1 MAVDWN
7 DMGIAD
13 PPDDRARM
21 RRSERV
27 IVNDA
32 GEFAAPASLSD
43 VAPHAGMLGYRPLYE
58 VSGEL
63 SPALDEPFVFDDDP
77 SWKQPVSS
85 VPMTARPK
93 AQEPERKKNVQK
105 REPPP
110 RTEKNTAGGG
120 GRSRDRQP
128 RGWQAY
134 LYVGVITLSLL
145 GMCVLGVMMMPQMAG
160 YFWKDF
166 GNYAFIN
173 GELLR
178 YDQGVMDAYKQYR
191 GYMSREVIYPGI
203 FVDGVHVGD
212 MTIEQAREA
221 LTAVGSDAP
230 AAFSVNVAIGD
241 KTWTVDSSNVPAT
254 RDLGNV
260 LERAYAIGRTNTTAI
275 QSTLQT
281 PFRERTNTAIALRER
296 GINLT
301 TSASYDHDAV
311 RKIVDEISAYVTRE
325 PVDAQI
331 LTFDYNTRTFT
342 FSEEQPGVTF
352 DKEILYERITAA
364 LDRWERGATVTVDP
378 IVTQPGV
385 TKADLAANF
394 KLVAAYTTDTT
405 KESNR
410 NTNIDLACKAINGTA
425 LMPGETFSFNEA
437 TGQRTTDKGYKSA
450 GAIAAGQSIE
460 EVGGGIC
467 QVSSTIF
474 NAVARADLEIVYR
487 SPHAWPSTY
496 VNRGEDATVN
506 WPNLDFKFKNNKS
519 TPIFLITYYK
529 DRKMSAEIWGMSL
542 GEGVSIDL
550 ESKVIKTMEPPV
562 EVKYVNNTELPY
574 GTSKT
579 TVKARTGYVVETY
592 QVWYKDGQ
600 ETKRNLL
607 HTSTYKA
614 YQQVVEYN

>member
-1 MAVDWN
+1 MA
-7 DMGIAD
+7 GERYGLGEGKAS
-13 PPDDRARM
+13 RART
-21 RRSERV
+21 RAGRL
-27 IVNDA
+27 IVNEE
-32 GEFAAPASLSD
+32 GEFVVPASLPGDLPAALSD
-43 VAPHAGMLGYRPLYE
+43 AGPGYGWMDAPAVEDG
-58 VSGEL
+58 
-63 SPALDEPFVFDDDP
+63 FVYDDDP
-77 SWKQPVSS
+77 SWKQSLSS
-85 VPMTARPK
+85 VPVLEARPDVPHGAGSKRGGPSERPASRASVKKRGRDGGKEPRNWK
-93 AQEPERKKNVQK
+93 A
-105 REPPP
+105 
-110 RTEKNTAGGG
+110 
-120 GRSRDRQP
+120 
-128 RGWQAY
+128 Y
-134 LYVGVITLSLL
+134 FYVAVIAASALCV
-145 GMCVLGVMMMPQMAG
+145 CVLGVMMMPQMAG
-160 YFWKDF
+160 YFWRDF

-178 YDQGVMDAYKQYR
+178 YDQSVADSYKQYR
-191 GYMSREVIYPGI
+191 NYMERDVIYPGI

-212 MTIEQAREA
+212 MSIEEARAA
-221 LTAVGSDAP
+221 LTGAGSDAP
-230 AAFSVNVAIGD
+230 GAFSVNVTIGN
-241 KTWTVDSSNVPAT
+241 KIWTVDASNVPAE
-254 RDLGNV
+254 RNLGNV

-281 PFRERTNTAIALRER
+281 PFRERVNRAVDLRTN
-296 GINLT
+296 GVNLT
-301 TSASYDHDAV
+301 TQASYDHEAV
-311 RKIVDEISAYVTRE
+311 RKLVDEIAAYVTRD

-331 LTFDYNTRTFT
+331 LSFDFNTRSFS
-342 FSEEQPGVTF
+342 FSEEQAGVTL
-352 DKEILYERITAA
+352 DKELLYEKITAA

-378 IVTQPGV
+378 VVLPASV

-394 KLVAAYTTDTT
+394 KLIAAYTTNTT
-405 KESNR
+405 NESNR
-410 NTNIDLACKAINGTA
+410 NTNIDLSCRAINGTA

-437 TGQRTTDKGYKSA
+437 TGQRTTEKGYRSA

-474 NAVARADLEIVYR
+474 NAVARANLEIVSR

-506 WPNLDFKFKNNKS
+506 WPNLDFKFKNNTS

-550 ESKVIKTMEPPV
+550 ESKVVKTMEPTS
-562 EVKYVNNTELPY
+562 EIKYVNNPELPF
-574 GTSKT
+574 GSSKT

-600 ETKRNLL
+600 EIKRELL